1 MKRRAFISLLG
12 GAAAWPLAARAQ
24 QPAMPVIGF
33 LNQPSSTPR
42 LEGFR
47 RGLSETGYVEGRNVL
62 IEYRWAEGQADRL
75 PALAADLV
83 RWPVSLI
90 ASAGVPAVRA
100 AQTQTTT
107 IPIVF
112 IVGED
117 PVKEG
122 LVANLNRPGANS
134 TGVSSFSNQLFAKR
148 LQLLHEIA
156 PKSAKLALLVN
167 PNNPNA
173 EPDAKDAQAA
183 VNALGRE
190 LQVLTARTEDDFE
203 GIFAGL
209 RQREIGGLAVGV
221 DFSVF
226 LAGRERLTA
235 LAARYAVPAIYD
247 RRDFPTAGGL
257 MSYGAKEA
265 ESDRQ
270 WGLYA
275 GRILKGEKPGD
286 LPVQQSTKFEFVINL
301 KTVTTLGLTIPPGVL
316 AIADEVIE

>member
-1 MKRRAFISLLG
+1 MKRRAFITLIDG
-12 GAAAWPLAARAQ
+12 AAAAWPLAARAQ
-24 QPAMPVIGF
+24 QAMPVIGL

-47 RGLSETGYVEGRNVL
+47 RGLSETGYVDGRNVL
-62 IEYRWAEGQADRL
+62 IEYRWAEGQVDRL
-75 PALAADLV
+75 PGLAADLV

-90 ASAGVPAVRA
+90 AVAGVPAVRA
-100 AQTQTTT
+100 AQAQTTT

-122 LVANLNRPGANS
+122 LVANLNRPGTNS

-148 LQLLHEIA
+148 LQLLHEIV
-156 PKSAKLALLVN
+156 PKPAKLALLVN

-183 VNALGRE
+183 ADALGRE
-190 LQVLTARTEDDFE
+190 LQVLTARKEDDFE

-209 RQREIGGLAVGV
+209 RQRAIGGLAVGV

-226 LAGRERLTA
+226 FAGRERLTA
-235 LAARYAVPAIYD
+235 RAARYAVPTIYD
-247 RRDFPTAGGL
+247 RRDFPAAGGL

-275 GRILKGEKPGD
+275 GRILKGEKPGGS
-286 LPVQQSTKFEFVINL
+286 PVQQSTKFEFIINL
-301 KTVTTLGLTIPPGVL
+301 KTATTLGLAIPPGVL